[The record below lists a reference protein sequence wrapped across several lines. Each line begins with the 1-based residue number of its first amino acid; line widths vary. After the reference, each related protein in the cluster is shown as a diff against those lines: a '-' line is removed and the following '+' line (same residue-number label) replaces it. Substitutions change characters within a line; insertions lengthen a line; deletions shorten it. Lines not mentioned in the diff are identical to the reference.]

1 MLYKFLY
8 ALYNTQVNT
17 KKHYEGDSMYPQ
29 LACRELGLGANPM
42 TRKIQKIT
50 PEWQS
55 EPFFCS
61 VGSAVARVKGK
72 HHDGDAAKLGGLLCR
87 QFRWY
92 RELFRPV
99 GMKGFFYLQKSEECK
114 SKINFQISRLIRKF
128 IMTYLR
134 SKSTEN
140 PKDLRYIRA
149 LRYIPA
155 FSAVSPIFISTVKQ
169 RQKPHHHK
177 PYGR

>member
-1 MLYKFLY
+1 MKETVCILSLP
-8 ALYNTQVNT
+8 A
-17 KKHYEGDSMYPQ
+17 ES
-29 LACRELGLGANPM
+29 RGLGGSPM

-72 HHDGDAAKLGGLLCR
+72 HHDGDVAKLGGILCR

-99 GMKGFFYLQKSEECK
+99 GMKGFFYLLKSEACK
-114 SKINFQISRLIRKF
+114 AGINFHKLAYPKIYYDLFAKQIYRKSEGF
-128 IMTYLR
+128 EVHSSFEVYSSFLR
-134 SKSTEN
+134 GLSDFHIDSKTAAKTAPS
-140 PKDLRYIRA
+140 
-149 LRYIPA
+149 
-155 FSAVSPIFISTVKQ
+155 
-169 RQKPHHHK
+169 
-177 PYGR
+177 